1 MNILHSIS
9 SMSPKAGG
17 VCQALRNLIPN
28 LIQLGCQNEVVCFDS
43 PGDEYGVQDDF
54 LVHKIGPSKTPYAF
68 VAQYQ
73 SWLKQNIQKF
83 DIVVIHGL
91 WLYNSYGTYLFLKK
105 IPSIKFYVMPHGMLD
120 PYFQNA
126 ADRKLKAFRNEI
138 IWSILEKKVINNA
151 TGVLFTCQRELELA
165 NETFKN
171 YHPRKKINVGM
182 GVAKPPVFKQ
192 EMQDEF
198 LKITQLKKDE
208 SYWLFLSRIDVKK
221 GIDLLLHAYKK
232 LSQNNSNLPKLVVA
246 GPIESSY
253 AQDLVQT
260 YGGEKN
266 ILFTGMLLGNA
277 KWGAIYGASS
287 FILPSHQENFGIAVV
302 EAMACGIPVAIT
314 NQVNIYPEIESTN
327 AGVIF
332 NDDEAGVEFVLN
344 KLNNLTINELNIMGD
359 NAQKCYNNL
368 YTPLNAADHFLKKI

>member
-1 MNILHSIS
+1 
-9 SMSPKAGG
+9 MSPKAGG
-17 VCQALRNLIPN
+17 VSQALRNLIPN

-43 PGDEYGVQDDF
+43 SGEVYGVKDDF
-54 LVHKIGPSKTPYAF
+54 LVHKIGPSKTPYAY

-73 SWLKQNIQKF
+73 SWLKQNIDKF
-83 DIVVIHGL
+83 DVVIIHGL
-91 WLYNSYGTYLFLKK
+91 WLYNSYGTYLFLKN
-105 IPSIKFYVMPHGMLD
+105 IPNIKLYVMPHGMLD
-120 PYFQNA
+120 PYFQKT

-138 IWSILEKKVINNA
+138 IWSMLEKKVINNA
-151 TGVLFTCQRELELA
+151 TGVLFTCEREMDLA

-198 LKITQLKKDE
+198 LKIAQLKKDE
-208 SYWLFLSRIDVKK
+208 PYWLFLSRIDIKK
-221 GIDLLLHAYKK
+221 GIDLLLQAYKK

-253 AQDLVQT
+253 AQDLIQT

-277 KWGAIYGASS
+277 KWGAIYAAAV

-302 EAMACGIPVAIT
+302 EAMACAIPVAIT
-314 NQVNIYPEIESTN
+314 NQVNIYPEIEKAN
-327 AGVIF
+327 AGFIF
-332 NDDEAGVEFVLN
+332 NDNEAGLELVLN
-344 KLNNLTINELNIMGD
+344 KLINVSQEELTTIGNNAL
-359 NAQKCYNNL
+359 QCYDDL
-368 YTPLNAADHFLKKI
+368 YTPLDAAHNFMNKI